1 MKLFFFNQLLKLFF
15 GEQLLPSLLLYYKL
29 NSVKILKTLITLV
42 LITIVMLNFSYIYA
56 EDLNDLQEE
65 QSAAQ
70 ANQDMAMT
78 QLQAVQEELSTNL
91 NQIQKLNNNIAQY
104 ETEITNYNNQI
115 VELQNNI
122 TQVESEIA
130 KAQENYDKQ
139 KKLLDDRLI
148 TVYESGSTEYLDVI
162 LSSKSITEFLSSY
175 YLISILTDSNIDLL
189 DDIERQKKL
198 IKEDRK
204 KLEEQKN
211 QINTAKEEMEKASII
226 LQNTK
231 VMKDSYTAQLTDQ
244 EKKIQSEI
252 DAYQTQ
258 INQLEAE
265 IQSITSNSL
274 IVNPNYVGGIM
285 LWPLPGYTRLSST
298 FKMRVHPI
306 TGVYKL
312 HSGIDIP
319 APKGTDVLA
328 ANDGVVVKAGRNTAY
343 GNMVIIDHGGGVSTL
358 YGHGSEITVTLGQ
371 TVKKGDVILKVGS
384 TGYSTGNHLHFEVR
398 TNGDPV
404 DPLPYVTN

>member
-1 MKLFFFNQLLKLFF
+1 MKR
-15 GEQLLPSLLLYYKL
+15 
-29 NSVKILKTLITLV
+29 ILKTLITLV

-91 NQIQKLNNNIAQY
+91 NQIQELNNNIAQY

-122 TQVESEIA
+122 TQMESEIA

-175 YLISILTDSNIDLL
+175 YLISILTDSNIDFL

-198 IKEDRK
+198 IEEDRK

-231 VMKDSYTAQLTDQ
+231 VMKDSYTAQLTAQ

-252 DAYQTQ
+252 DTYQTQ

>member
-1 MKLFFFNQLLKLFF
+1 MNR
-15 GEQLLPSLLLYYKL
+15 
-29 NSVKILKTLITLV
+29 ILKTLIV
-42 LITIVMLNFSYIYA
+42 VILITIVMLNFSYIYA
-56 EDLNDLQEE
+56 EDLNNLQEE
-65 QSAAQ
+65 QNVAQ

-78 QLQAVQEELSTNL
+78 QLQAVQEELTSNL
-91 NQIQKLNNNIAQY
+91 NQIQELNNNIAKY
-104 ETEITNYNNQI
+104 ETEISSYNDQI

-122 TQVESEIA
+122 TQMEEEIA

-148 TVYESGSTEYLDVI
+148 TVYESGTTEYLDVV
-162 LSSKSITEFLSSY
+162 LSSKNITEFLSSY
-175 YLISILTDSNIDLL
+175 YLISILTNSNIEFL

-198 IKEDRK
+198 IEDDRK
-204 KLEEQKN
+204 KLEEQKG
-211 QINTAKEEMEKASII
+211 QINTAKEEMEKATII

-252 DAYQTQ
+252 DTYQTQ

-265 IQSITSNSL
+265 IQAITSNSI

-285 LWPLPGYTRLSST
+285 LWPLPGYTKLSST

-319 APKGTDVLA
+319 APKGTEVLA

-358 YGHGSEITVTLGQ
+358 YGHGSEIMVTLGQ

-398 TNGDPV
+398 TNGTPV

>member
-1 MKLFFFNQLLKLFF
+1 MKT
-15 GEQLLPSLLLYYKL
+15 
-29 NSVKILKTLITLV
+29 ILKTLVSVV
-42 LITIVMLNFSYIYA
+42 LILLILVNYSFVYA
-56 EDLNDLQEE
+56 ESLNDLQE
-65 QSAAQ
+65 QQDAAQ

-78 QLQAVQEELSTNL
+78 QLQAVQDELSANL
-91 NQIQKLNNNIAQY
+91 NQIQELNNSIAQY
-104 ETEITNYNNQI
+104 ENEVTDYNNQI
-115 VELQNNI
+115 VNLQNNI
-122 TQVESEIA
+122 SQLETEIA
-130 KAQENYDKQ
+130 EAQANYDKQ

-148 TVYESGSTEYLDVI
+148 TVYESGTTEYLDVV

-175 YLISILTDSNIDLL
+175 YLISILTDSNMNFL

-198 IKEDRK
+198 IEEDQKE
-204 KLEEQKN
+204 LEEQKN
-211 QINTAKEEMEKASII
+211 QINTAKEEKEKASII

-231 VMKDSYTAQLTDQ
+231 IQKDSYTAQLTDQ

-265 IQSITSNSL
+265 IQSITSNNL
-274 IVNPNYVGGIM
+274 IVNPNYVGGEM

-319 APKGTDVLA
+319 APKGTNVLA

-343 GNMVIIDHGGGVSTL
+343 GNMVMIDHGGGVSTL

-398 TNGDPV
+398 VNGSAV
-404 DPLPYVTN
+404 NPLPYVTN

>member
-1 MKLFFFNQLLKLFF
+1 MKI
-15 GEQLLPSLLLYYKL
+15 
-29 NSVKILKTLITLV
+29 ILKTLISVV
-42 LITIVMLNFSYIYA
+42 LILLILVNYSFVYA
-56 EDLNDLQEE
+56 ESLNDLQE
-65 QSAAQ
+65 QQDAVQ

-78 QLQAVQEELSTNL
+78 QLQAVQDELSTNL
-91 NQIQKLNNNIAQY
+91 NQIQELNNSIAQY
-104 ETEITNYNNQI
+104 ENEVTDYNNQI
-115 VELQNNI
+115 VNLQNSI
-122 TQVESEIA
+122 SQLETEIA
-130 KAQENYDKQ
+130 EAQANYDKQ

-148 TVYESGSTEYLDVI
+148 TVYESGTTEYLDVV
-162 LSSKSITEFLSSY
+162 LSSKSITDFLSSY
-175 YLISILTDSNIDLL
+175 YLISILTDSNMDFL
-189 DDIERQKKL
+189 DDIERQKEL
-198 IKEDRK
+198 IEEDQRE
-204 KLEEQKN
+204 LEEQKN
-211 QINTAKEEMEKASII
+211 QINTAKEEKEKASII

-231 VMKDSYTAQLTDQ
+231 IQKDSYTAQLTDQ

-252 DAYQTQ
+252 DAYQTE

-265 IQSITSNSL
+265 IQSLTTNNL

-298 FKMRVHPI
+298 FKMREHPI

-319 APKGTDVLA
+319 APKGTNVLA

-343 GNMVIIDHGGGVSTL
+343 GNMVMIDHGGGVLTL

-384 TGYSTGNHLHFEVR
+384 TGYSTGNHLHFEIR
-398 TNGDPV
+398 INGSPV
-404 DPLPYVTN
+404 NPLPYVTN

>member
-1 MKLFFFNQLLKLFF
+1 MKT
-15 GEQLLPSLLLYYKL
+15 
-29 NSVKILKTLITLV
+29 ILKTLVSVV
-42 LITIVMLNFSYIYA
+42 LILLILVNYSFVYA
-56 EDLNDLQEE
+56 ESLNDLQE
-65 QSAAQ
+65 QQDAAQ

-78 QLQAVQEELSTNL
+78 QLQAVQDELSTNL
-91 NQIQKLNNNIAQY
+91 NQIQELNNSIAQY
-104 ETEITNYNNQI
+104 ENEVTDYNNQI
-115 VELQNNI
+115 VNLQNNI
-122 TQVESEIA
+122 SQLETEIA
-130 KAQENYDKQ
+130 EAQANYDKQ

-148 TVYESGSTEYLDVI
+148 TVYESGTTEYLDVV

-175 YLISILTDSNIDLL
+175 YLISILTDSNMNFL

-198 IKEDRK
+198 IEEDQKE
-204 KLEEQKN
+204 LEEQKN
-211 QINTAKEEMEKASII
+211 QINTAKEEKEKASII

-231 VMKDSYTAQLTDQ
+231 IQKDSYTAQLTDQ
-244 EKKIQSEI
+244 EKKIQLEI
-252 DAYQTQ
+252 DAYQTE

-265 IQSITSNSL
+265 IQSITSNNL
-274 IVNPNYVGGIM
+274 IVNPNYVGGEM

-319 APKGTDVLA
+319 APKGTNVLA

-343 GNMVIIDHGGGVSTL
+343 GNMVMIDHGGGVSTL

-398 TNGDPV
+398 VNGSAV
-404 DPLPYVTN
+404 NPLPYVTN